1 MGYPLDSLKTRMQS
15 HGSTISLS
23 QASALIYN
31 EGGIS
36 AFYRGIGSP
45 LLALTLLNT
54 LNFSSYGYFRTK
66 FGVSDIKLK
75 NGEFEPIVGLAAA
88 CAGPI
93 ASIIST
99 PFEFIKIQMQLDV
112 KNSYPSSP
120 KFKNSLNC
128 ANTIGKEYGYTILY
142 TAGGVNTFREI
153 VFLSTY
159 FMIYEHIKQLI
170 ANSFNRCSKSF
181 MNTIA
186 IPIAGGLSGS
196 IGWFISFPLDCVK
209 ANIQGNTNYKIN
221 IKDKKSALKVGLELI
236 KTKGIKGLYS
246 GLVPSIVRAFIV
258 SSSRFSAY
266 EFTLSIL
273 GTDEEF

>member
-1 MGYPLDSLKTRMQS
+1 MQS
-15 HGSTISLS
+15 NGSAISLS
-23 QASALIYN
+23 QASSLIYY

-36 AFYRGIGSP
+36 SFYRGIGSP

-75 NGEFEPIVGLAAA
+75 NREFEYLVGIAAA

-93 ASIIST
+93 ASLIST

-120 KFKNSLNC
+120 KFKSSLHC
-128 ANTIGKEYGYTILY
+128 ANTIGKEYGYTTLY
-142 TAGGVNTFREI
+142 TAHGVNTLREI
-153 VFLSTY
+153 LFLSTY
-159 FMIYEHIKQLI
+159 FMMYEHIKQFI
-170 ANSFNRCSKSF
+170 SNSVNSSSKSF
-181 MNTIA
+181 INTIA

-209 ANIQGNTNYKIN
+209 ANIQGNSNFKSN
-221 IKDKKSALKVGLELI
+221 IKDKKPAFKVSLELI
-236 KTKGIKGLYS
+236 KTKGIMGLYS
-246 GLVPSIVRAFIV
+246 GLAPSIIRAFIV

-266 EFTLSIL
+266 EFVLSIL
-273 GTDEEF
+273 GKDEEI